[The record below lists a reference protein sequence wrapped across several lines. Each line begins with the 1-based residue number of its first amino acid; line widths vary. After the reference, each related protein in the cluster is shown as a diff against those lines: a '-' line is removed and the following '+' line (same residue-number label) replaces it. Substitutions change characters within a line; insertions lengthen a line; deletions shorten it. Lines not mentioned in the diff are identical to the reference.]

1 MQVEEA
7 LRESQRELQVLT
19 GRLIHSQETE
29 RRRIAHELHDDF
41 NQSLALLSVDLDIL
55 GQKPLLAGN
64 QLGGRIH
71 ELSTRVKQLSSS
83 VHGLSHQL
91 HPSKLEQLGLLAAVR
106 GLCQELT
113 QSHSLPIAF
122 THHDVPETLSE
133 DTALCLYRIV
143 QEALGNVLKHS
154 GATHAW
160 VELTQRAGT
169 VYLQV
174 TDDGV
179 GFDPKSVDRNGGL
192 GLVSMRER
200 LRLVQGQISF
210 DSQRSIGTRIAVSVP
225 LCTSD
230 QTEVALPTEHRHGY
244 DAPVNTTV
252 SRRLL

>member
-1 MQVEEA
+1 
-7 LRESQRELQVLT
+7 
-19 GRLIHSQETE
+19 
-29 RRRIAHELHDDF
+29 
-41 NQSLALLSVDLDIL
+41 
-55 GQKPLLAGN
+55 LLAGN
-64 QLGGRIH
+64 PLGGRIH
-71 ELSTRVKQLSSS
+71 ELSARVKQLSSS

-113 QSHSLPIAF
+113 QSHKLPIAF
-122 THHDVPETLSE
+122 THQDVPETLRE

-160 VELTQRAGT
+160 VELTHRAGT

-179 GFDPKSVDRNGGL
+179 GFDAKSVDRNGGL

-200 LRLVQGQISF
+200 LRLVQGQITF
-210 DSQRSIGTRIAVSVP
+210 GSQQSIGTRIAVSIP
-225 LCTSD
+225 LYTPD
-230 QTEVALPTEHRHGY
+230 RTEVALPTEPPRI
-244 DAPVNTTV
+244 
-252 SRRLL
+252 